1 MTNFIRSLGLGSSSR
16 LPFFCFLLFV
26 LLGALL
32 FLRPHQ
38 ETFIGLDNSAIRMMT
53 QAMAQGRDQV
63 GIDQTLAQ
71 VPHELRRHFLYLPD
85 QGQRLTR
92 DRSFQIDDLDG
103 CTYRPW
109 FYPSLSYA
117 ALAFDSIMPGQAV
130 DYFLPSLAMLFFI
143 LAGWFMLAKTGLPG
157 LLAGL
162 GLLLSLPLLSWFG
175 RGYYPELCGLLL
187 IFITALHWLAANG
200 AYRHFIPASFAL
212 GLAICFHP
220 LIALWSGALF
230 LFMAVDDV
238 RKTRTVALALLV
250 FSLGMFPFVLVTR
263 WVTQPYGNIFSYHW
277 LTVVFQSSTIYF
289 LFIIAAFFACCCM
302 AILLL
307 DRGRAILQTLFFSSG
322 LGAHLLR
329 LGAAVFPTIL
339 LLLFQKTQSETQV
352 GLTDLWS
359 LLNSPYGLVAAA
371 TILASLH
378 PAVRSRPRALL
389 VMTLALASIFLYLKG
404 TEPFGLWS
412 QRRLLP
418 ITIPF
423 LVASLGIWRDVL
435 SVWAAMPWKQ
445 NLASAGLLIPAALM
459 MFQHPHFFLL
469 RSDHGADGIIREV
482 LHVTGDS
489 LIIFDY
495 HQYGS
500 PFAALDQGSLL
511 TLSNRISLED
521 RAEVVRWAASQAREH
536 PVIWATAYDNPG
548 LEDGM
553 RLEEVH
559 QTRHVLPRL
568 HAKRVLPAE
577 VRDHTLEMTFLQIHP
592 LGPHQ
597 PPATLDKVLDRG
609 SLALRGPWGRADIAL
624 TAPDGSR
631 LRAYWTRQGS
641 TVIGPVPEPGQSVI
655 VELTAGASRR
665 GDLDYQVMIV
675 SPPWNGPPLEL
686 RVANHH
692 TVARGILHR
701 PEYVDAPSH
710 TGEYVLTSQHPY
722 DPAQEGIGGF
732 DPDLGVLLH
741 RIRMEVVQP

>member
-1 MTNFIRSLGLGSSSR
+1 M
-16 LPFFCFLLFV
+16 
-26 LLGALL
+26 
-32 FLRPHQ
+32 RPHQ

-53 QAMAQGRDQV
+53 HAMAQGRNQV
-63 GIDQTLAQ
+63 GIDQALSQ
-71 VPHELRRHFLYLPD
+71 VPHELRKHFLYLPD

-92 DRSFQIDDLDG
+92 DRSFQVDDLES
-103 CTYRPW
+103 CAYRPW
-109 FYPSLSYA
+109 FYPFLSYA
-117 ALAFDSIMPGQAV
+117 AIVFDRIAPGHAA
-130 DYFLPSLAMLFFI
+130 DYFLPSLALLFFV
-143 LAGWFMLAKTGLPG
+143 LAVFFMFAKTGLPG
-157 LLAGL
+157 LLAGFA
-162 GLLLSLPLLSWFG
+162 LLLSLPLLPWFS

-187 IFITALHWLAANG
+187 IFIVALHWLAAHG
-200 AYRHFIPASFAL
+200 AYRYFIPSSFAL

-230 LFMAVDDV
+230 LLMAADNI
-238 RKTRTVALALLV
+238 RKTRTVALALLA
-250 FSLGMFPFVLVTR
+250 FSLGAFPLVLVTR
-263 WVTQPYGNIFSYHW
+263 WITQPYGNVFSYQW

-289 LFIIAAFFACCCM
+289 LFIIAAFFAFCCM
-302 AILLL
+302 AILLCE
-307 DRGRAILQTLFFSSG
+307 RGRTVLQALFYSSS
-322 LGAHLLR
+322 LSTHLLR
-329 LGAAVFPTIL
+329 LSAAILPSIL
-339 LLLFQKTQSETQV
+339 LLVFQKTHSETLT

-359 LLNSPYGLVAAA
+359 LLTSPYGLVAAA
-371 TILASLH
+371 TVLASLH
-378 PAVRSRPRALL
+378 PAVGSRSRALL
-389 VMTLALASIFLYLKG
+389 AMTFALASVFLFLKG

-423 LVASLGIWRDVL
+423 LVVSLGIWRDVI
-435 SVWAAMPWKQ
+435 SAWVATPWKQ

-459 MFQHPHFFLL
+459 MFHHPHFYLL

-482 LHVTGDS
+482 LHVTGDT
-489 LIIFDY
+489 LTIFDY

-500 PFAALDQGSLL
+500 PFAALGQSSALA
-511 TLSNRISLED
+511 LSYRISLED
-521 RAEVVRWAASQAREH
+521 RAEVMSWAVSQARDH
-536 PVIWATAYDNPG
+536 PVIWITAYDNPG

-553 RLEEVH
+553 RLEKVH
-559 QTRHVLPRL
+559 QIRHVLPRL
-568 HAKRVLPAE
+568 HAKRALPAE

-722 DPAQEGIGGF
+722 DPAQEGIRGF